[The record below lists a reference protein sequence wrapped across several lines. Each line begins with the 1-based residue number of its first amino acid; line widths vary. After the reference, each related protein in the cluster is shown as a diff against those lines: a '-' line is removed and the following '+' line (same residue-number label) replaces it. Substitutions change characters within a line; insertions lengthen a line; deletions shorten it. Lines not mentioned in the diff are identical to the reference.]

1 MSKWNKYLTNDL
13 NQSLSI
19 MENSL
24 FSKLSN
30 ISKNSLLKLYILI
43 DSDYLSL
50 KEIRHTFITFSSF
63 ITNISFIFSG

>member
-1 MSKWNKYLTNDL
+1 MSVLKWNKYLTNDV

-19 MENSL
+19 LENSL

-50 KEIRHTFITFSSF
+50 KEIILHLVAS
-63 ITNISFIFSG
+63 